1 VEEAVVHVKKKDLH
15 VLLVDDSAVARQLVT
30 SVLSSEPSM
39 TLSVAADP
47 VIAIAKMRQSRP
59 DVILLDLELPRVDGL
74 SFLRR
79 LMAEDPI
86 PVVICSALATRGT
99 ELAFRALEEGA
110 VGIVPKPNW
119 RDDAQREAWARDM
132 VRTLREAVHARVR
145 HVLAPPPRASSPRA
159 DPSPGVQR
167 QGPSALPRPV
177 ATGALPSRSVIAIG
191 ASAGGPDAL
200 RRVLDELPAGSP
212 AVVIAQHMPVA
223 FTAALAR
230 HLDAHCQIEVRE
242 AVDGERLVQGVAV
255 IAPGDRHLV
264 VLRTGGQFSVSL
276 LDGPRVGGHRPSVDV
291 LLRSVARAAGA
302 NAVGIVLTGMGADG
316 AEGLLAMRRA
326 GALTIAQDEESSMVF
341 GMPREAAAR
350 GAAQC
355 ILPLDRIG
363 AAALTPIRGRSG

>member
-1 VEEAVVHVKKKDLH
+1 VKEKELQ

-30 SVLSSEPSM
+30 SVLASEPS
-39 TLSVAADP
+39 LSVSVAADP

-59 DVILLDLELPRVDGL
+59 DVILLDLELPRLDGL

-79 LMAEDPI
+79 IMAEDPI
-86 PVVICSALATRGT
+86 PVVICSALASRGT

-119 RDDAQREAWARDM
+119 RDDAQREAWAREL

-145 HVLAPPPRASSPRA
+145 RALAASTRRAPLADADAEGRA
-159 DPSPGVQR
+159 AAAKRAAKTPLRGI
-167 QGPSALPRPV
+167 AAAEL
-177 ATGALPSRSVIAIG
+177 ASRSIVAIG
-191 ASAGGPDAL
+191 ASTGGPDAL
-200 RRVLDELPAGSP
+200 RRVLDEMPADSP

-223 FTAALAR
+223 FTGALAR
-230 HLDAHCQIEVRE
+230 HLDAHCPMEVRE
-242 AVDGERLVQGVAV
+242 ATDGERLVQGVV
-255 IAPGDRHLV
+255 LIAPGDRHLV

-276 LDGPRVGGHRPSVDV
+276 LDGPKVAGHRPSVDV
-291 LLRSVARAAGA
+291 LLRSVARAAGS
-302 NAVGIVLTGMGADG
+302 NAVGIVLTGMGSDG

-326 GALTIAQDEESSMVF
+326 GALTIAQDEETSMVF